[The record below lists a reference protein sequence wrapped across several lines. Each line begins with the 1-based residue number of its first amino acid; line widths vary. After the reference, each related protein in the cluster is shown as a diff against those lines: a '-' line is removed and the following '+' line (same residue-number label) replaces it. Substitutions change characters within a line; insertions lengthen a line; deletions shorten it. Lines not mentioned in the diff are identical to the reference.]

1 MKYSFDKY
9 CALCDKYEDYT
20 YICDDWFPSVE
31 ESNYL
36 IEHIKEE
43 FDYIVWILETASDN
57 IRTEFAEEY
66 NYLQSSFEEVVEF
79 T

>member
-20 YICDDWFPSVE
+20 YRCDDWFPNKN
-31 ESNYL
+31 ESDYL
-36 IEHIKEE
+36 IENIETE
-43 FDYIVWILETASDN
+43 FDYIVWILETASDKVKE
-57 IRTEFAEEY
+57 EFEAEY
-66 NYLQSSFEEVVEF
+66 NYLYSSFEETIEF